1 MKEMNAS
8 DFKAHCLAVL
18 DDVAATREPVR
29 ILKRG
34 RPVAVLV
41 PPLPLDERAPQAT
54 LAGVVVA
61 HASASIGVRPARTK
75 KSSSSWMSAG
85 RTPPLSGLVKSV
97 PVSTR
102 TPTSCIRPVIATCE
116 SSTAARRK
124 AARCVPA

>member
-41 PPLPLDERAPQAT
+41 PPLPVEERVPQAT
-54 LAGVVVA
+54 LAGTIDILGDVVA
-61 HASASIGVRPARTK
+61 
-75 KSSSSWMSAG
+75 
-85 RTPPLSGLVKSV
+85 PPL
-97 PVSTR
+97 
-102 TPTSCIRPVIATCE
+102 
-116 SSTAARRK
+116 AASEWE
-124 AARCVPA
+124 AIGGG

>member
-54 LAGVVVA
+54 LAGTLEILGDVVA
-61 HASASIGVRPARTK
+61 PALPAVEWEAEGGT
-75 KSSSSWMSAG
+75 
-85 RTPPLSGLVKSV
+85 SG
-97 PVSTR
+97 
-102 TPTSCIRPVIATCE
+102 
-116 SSTAARRK
+116 
-124 AARCVPA
+124 